1 MIRSQGVTTPNANT
15 YLTGLLSSLYEW
27 QKDLLP
33 IINEWTSHQ
42 KSLNATHG
50 INIVLR
56 DFTDAEF
63 AETVIRKN
71 YEISE

>member
-1 MIRSQGVTTPNANT
+1 MTPETNDFI
-15 YLTGLLSSLYEW
+15 TGLLSSLYDW

-33 IINEWTSHQ
+33 IINDWASRQ
-42 KSLNATHG
+42 KSLDAIHG

-63 AETVIRKN
+63 AETVVTKN
-71 YEISE
+71 YEIPV

>member
-1 MIRSQGVTTPNANT
+1 MTPETNDFI
-15 YLTGLLSSLYEW
+15 TGLLSSLYEW

-33 IINEWTSHQ
+33 IINDWTSRQ
-42 KSLNATHG
+42 KSLDATHG

-63 AETVIRKN
+63 AETVVIKN
-71 YEISE
+71 YEIPV

>member
-1 MIRSQGVTTPNANT
+1 MTPETNDFI
-15 YLTGLLSSLYEW
+15 TGLLSSLYEW

-33 IINEWTSHQ
+33 IINDWTARQ
-42 KSLNATHG
+42 KSLDATHG

-63 AETVIRKN
+63 AETVVIKN
-71 YEISE
+71 YEIPV

>member
-1 MIRSQGVTTPNANT
+1 MTPETNDFI
-15 YLTGLLSSLYEW
+15 TGLLSSLYEW

-33 IINEWTSHQ
+33 MINDWTSGQ
-42 KSLNATHG
+42 KSLDATHG

-71 YEISE
+71 YEITG